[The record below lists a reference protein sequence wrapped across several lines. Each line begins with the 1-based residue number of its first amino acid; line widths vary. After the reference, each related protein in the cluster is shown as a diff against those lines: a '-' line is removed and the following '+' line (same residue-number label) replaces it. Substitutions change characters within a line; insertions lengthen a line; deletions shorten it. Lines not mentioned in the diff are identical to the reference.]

1 VHWESGEMDS
11 EVLKKQV
18 GLKIKELRQKRG
30 WSRDQVANKLEMSAN
45 GVGHIERGEV
55 DTSLVRLS
63 KIAQAFNAKIKVE
76 IDDSLNSNEKNVFN
90 FNKAKI
96 TNTTYLNVV
105 DVTSLEINETNLK
118 HELEKSLIL
127 LQEREKEVDYLK
139 REVTYLSEENSRLK
153 RNIYD

>member
-1 VHWESGEMDS
+1 MDGET
-11 EVLKKQV
+11 LKKQV

-30 WSRDQVANKLEMSAN
+30 WSRDQVADKLEMSGN
-45 GVGHIERGEV
+45 GIGHIERGEV
-55 DTSLVRLS
+55 DMSLVRLS

-76 IDDSLNSNEKNVFN
+76 IDDSLSSNEKNVFN

-96 TNTTYLNVV
+96 TKTTYLNIV
-105 DVTSLEINETNLK
+105 DITSLEINEINLK
-118 HELEKSLIL
+118 HELEKALIL

>member
-1 VHWESGEMDS
+1 MDS

-30 WSRDQVANKLEMSAN
+30 WSREQVAGKLEMSAN

-105 DVTSLEINETNLK
+105 DVTSLEINEINLK
-118 HELEKSLIL
+118 HELEKALIL

-153 RNIYD
+153 RNIY

>member
-1 VHWESGEMDS
+1 
-11 EVLKKQV
+11 
-18 GLKIKELRQKRG
+18 
-30 WSRDQVANKLEMSAN
+30 MSAN

-55 DTSLVRLS
+55 DMSLVRLS

-76 IDDSLNSNEKNVFN
+76 IDDSLSSNEKNVFN

-96 TNTTYLNVV
+96 TKTKYLNVEI
-105 DVTSLEINETNLK
+105 TSLEINEINLK
-118 HELEKSLIL
+118 HELEKALIL

>member
-1 VHWESGEMDS
+1 MDS

-105 DVTSLEINETNLK
+105 DVTSLEIKEIDLK
-118 HELEKSLIL
+118 HELEKVLLL